1 MYLDLILEPD
11 LSPAQIKE
19 LGLLAEARGFRGI
32 WTQNYSAA
40 RDALMSLVP
49 LAQASSRIL
58 LGAVIY
64 CPYEMHP
71 IKIANAILTLNEF
84 ARGRAMIVV
93 GSGGEWPEIMMSS
106 VFHASYANRIG
117 PVRETLQILQRIR
130 TRKAYSHRG
139 QHFAALRYQAE
150 WHKCPGPMIYHGA
163 CGPKMLAM
171 GAEIADGCMMSDVM
185 PEMAT
190 SRFQALAPAANNNP
204 DFRISNF
211 VAWHIR
217 KDRRESLAEA
227 RRELIIRGW
236 LERDWLEPYLDQEDT
251 QWVLDHRWPFLQAW
265 LDKTGELRDVPAEIA
280 DTLVEKLS
288 LAGDFSDIDR
298 HTERLW
304 ELEAIGFTEIAL
316 RLHERPDESIKVIS
330 DKVLPVFDT
339 WPQVQ

>member
-185 PEMAT
+185 PEMA
-190 SRFQALAPAANNNP
+190 S
-204 DFRISNF
+204 
-211 VAWHIR
+211 
-217 KDRRESLAEA
+217 
-227 RRELIIRGW
+227 GW